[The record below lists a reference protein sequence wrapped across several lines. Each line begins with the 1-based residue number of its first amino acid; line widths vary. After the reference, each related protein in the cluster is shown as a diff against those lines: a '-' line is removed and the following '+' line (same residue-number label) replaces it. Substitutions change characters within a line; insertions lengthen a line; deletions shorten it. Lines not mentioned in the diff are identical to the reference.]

1 MFQKIRL
8 LAIPRCSIIPIFFV
22 LFGLLSNGRAETFG
36 EFIYTTND
44 TSATITGY
52 TGPGGNVTIPD
63 TIGDKP
69 VTSIGTWAFIN
80 CTNMTGIAI
89 PNSVTALSAYVFRG
103 CSGLTNVVI
112 PNSVTSFEAGTFGGC
127 SSLTNVTLP
136 DNVTNITDDMFIGC
150 GKLANITL
158 PDSVRSIGSTAFYG
172 CNNLADIQ
180 IPGHVTSIGNWA
192 FCLCA
197 SLTNAT
203 LPASVIQI
211 GYSIFSGNSNLTTIT
226 VDPLNPAFSSIDGV
240 LFNKSQTILLKYP
253 EAKAGDYMVPATV
266 TNVDNSS
273 FKSCL
278 HLTSVILPESVT
290 IIGPSAFSGC
300 INLACVNI
308 PDNVTQIN
316 NQAFQGCSSLT
327 NITIPAS
334 VTSIGWYYGVDAF
347 VRCTSLLAIDV
358 DPANTVYSSIDG
370 VLFNKSQNTLYQY
383 PGGKTGGCLI
393 PKTVTAIQESAFS
406 GCSGLTEFL
415 VDPLNTAFSSL
426 DGVLF
431 RNGVSMFNVFDGG
444 NKTLIACPAAKTG
457 SYVIPN
463 NVLKL
468 GGFAFADCAG
478 LTNISIPQKITI
490 ISSNAFLNCTGLTSI
505 ILPNKANGI
514 LDSAFYGCTGLTNIT
529 IPASVVRI
537 ESYAFMNCSN
547 LTGVYFEG
555 NAPEAKFPSEWS
567 LNNAN
572 RATVYYC
579 AGTTGW
585 DSYYEYWPTALWDKT
600 EAPDLSYQQI
610 GAAYTIIGYL
620 GTGGNVN
627 IPATINGLPVT
638 SIADYAFTYSFGTS
652 TTTNITSV
660 SLPNTITSIGNYAF
674 SRCVALTNITI
685 PDSVKNIGYH
695 AFYGCT
701 ALTDIIILP
710 GLTTIGSEMFLGCT
724 ALKNIMIPDSVTTIG
739 DAAFQNC
746 ISLTSITL
754 PNSVLN
760 IGSSAFSDCASLT
773 NIALPETA
781 ASMGAQCF
789 SNCVA
794 LGNVVIPN
802 GITNIEG
809 GTFYHCGNL
818 TSVVIPDSILNI
830 GSNAFFNCGSLSGVA
845 IPASVTNI
853 ASRAFGYCSNIKRVE
868 FEGNA
873 PAFVAAD
880 AFTSCN
886 YATVYYHLGTT
897 GWGSYL
903 GGRPTAMVE
912 YGFEVF
918 GSIVTISQY
927 KDTSSVVVIPDA
939 IQDKRVGVIGAN
951 AFKNNGLL
959 TTISMPDCVFKIDSS
974 AFSGCTNLTN
984 VLFGSGLS
992 NIMASAF
999 ARCSNLKNIVIPA
1012 GVISIGP
1019 STFANCTNLTSVYF
1033 EGNAPIPVP
1042 LFLFQNATNVTVYY
1056 RAGTTGWESTYA
1068 GQPTALWIEQPTY
1081 QEWAQSVGLLE
1092 KFTNASAETDDADQ
1106 DGMSNLAEMQA
1117 GTDPTTANSTL
1128 KFEKAARLADL
1139 VDEDKTAIGTE
1150 QHALY
1155 FQTVPGRKY
1164 EIQRVAV
1171 IGGAWQTETNVTATT
1186 TQKRVLLTKP
1196 VDQGFYRVVLVP

>member
-1 MFQKIRL
+1 MFQKIRF
-8 LAIPRCSIIPIFFV
+8 LAISRCSIIPIFLV
-22 LFGLLSNGRAETFG
+22 LFGLVSNGRAETFA
-36 EFIYTTND
+36 EFTYTTND
-44 TSATITGY
+44 TSAAITGY

-63 TIGDKP
+63 AIGDKP

-89 PNSVTALSAYVFRG
+89 PNSVTALGAYVFRG

-112 PNSVTSFEAGTFGGC
+112 PNSVTSFGAGTFGGC
-127 SSLTNVTLP
+127 SSMTNVTLP
-136 DNVTNITDDMFIGC
+136 DNVTNIMDDMFNGC
-150 GKLANITL
+150 SKLANITL
-158 PDSVRSIGSTAFYG
+158 PDSVMSIGEAAFYG
-172 CNNLADIQ
+172 CKNLADIQ
-180 IPGHVTSIGNWA
+180 IPNKVTRIGTLA
-192 FCLCA
+192 FCLCT
-197 SLTNAT
+197 SLTNVT

-211 GYSIFSGNSNLTTIT
+211 GYSIFNGNNSLTTIT
-226 VDPLNPAFSSIDGV
+226 VDPLNPSFSSIDGV

-273 FKSCL
+273 FKSCIR
-278 HLTSVILPESVT
+278 LTSVTLPESVT
-290 IIGPSAFSGC
+290 LIGPSAFSGC

-308 PDNVTQIN
+308 PAHVTQIN
-316 NQAFQGCSSLT
+316 KQAFQGCSSLT

-334 VTSIGWYYGVDAF
+334 VTSIGWHYGVDAF
-347 VRCTSLLAIDV
+347 DRCRSLLAIDV

-393 PKTVTAIQESAFS
+393 PKTVTAIQETAFS

-415 VDPLNTAFSSL
+415 VDPLNRAFSSL

-431 RNGVSMFNVFDGG
+431 RNGVSLFNVFDSG

-478 LTNISIPQKITI
+478 LTNISIPQNITI
-490 ISSNAFLNCTGLTSI
+490 ISNNAFLNCTGLTSI

-514 LDSAFYGCTGLTNIT
+514 FDSAFCGCTGLTNIT
-529 IPASVVRI
+529 IPPGVSGL

-555 NAPEAKFPSEWS
+555 NAPDMDMPYYPF
-567 LNNAN
+567 LNAN
-572 RATVYYC
+572 LVTVYYRS
-579 AGTTGW
+579 GTTGW
-585 DSYYEYWPTALWDKT
+585 AKTFGERPTALWDKT

-610 GAAYTIIGYL
+610 GASYTIIGYL
-620 GTGGNVN
+620 GAGGNVN

-685 PDSVKNIGYH
+685 PDSVETIGYRAFHGCTVLTDVSIPSGVMNIGAE
-695 AFYGCT
+695 AFYGC
-701 ALTDIIILP
+701 A
-710 GLTTIGSEMFLGCT
+710 GLTNITIPEGVAS
-724 ALKNIMIPDSVTTIG
+724 IG
-739 DAAFQNC
+739 DATFRNC
-746 ISLTSITL
+746 SSLTSVTLPNTVSNIGTAAFANCTELTNITL
-754 PNSVLN
+754 PESATS
-760 IGSSAFSDCASLT
+760 IGS
-773 NIALPETA
+773 
-781 ASMGAQCF
+781 QCF

-794 LGNVVIPN
+794 LWNVTIPIGIINIESNTFYNCRSLTNVTIPN
-802 GITNIEG
+802 GVTTIGKSAFNS
-809 GTFYHCGNL
+809 CVRL
-818 TSVVIPDSILNI
+818 TSITIPS
-830 GSNAFFNCGSLSGVA
+830 
-845 IPASVTNI
+845 SVTDLG
-853 ASRAFGYCSNIKRVE
+853 SSAFGYCANLKGVS
-868 FEGNA
+868 FDGNA

-903 GGRPTAMVE
+903 GGRPTSMVE
-912 YGFEVF
+912 YGFEVL

-927 KDTSSVVVIPDA
+927 KDTNSVVVIPDA
-939 IQDKRVGVIGAN
+939 ILDKKVGVIGAS

-959 TTISMPDCVFKIDSS
+959 ATLSMPDFVFKIDGS
-974 AFSGCTNLTN
+974 AFSGCTNLTS
-984 VLFGSGLS
+984 VHFGSGLS
-992 NIMASAF
+992 NIMSSAF
-999 ARCSNLKNIVIPA
+999 ARCSSLETIVIPA
-1012 GVISIGP
+1012 GVISIG
-1019 STFANCTNLTSVYF
+1019 SSAFASCTNLTSVYF
-1033 EGNAPIPVP
+1033 EGNAPTPVP
-1042 LFLFQNATNVTVYY
+1042 SFLFQNATNVTVYY
-1056 RAGTTGWESTYA
+1056 RAGTTGWGSTYA
-1068 GQPTALWIEQPTY
+1068 GQPTALWVEQPTY
-1081 QEWAQSVGLLE
+1081 QEWAQSAGLLE
-1092 KFTNASAETDDADQ
+1092 KFPNASAETDDADQ

-1139 VDEDKTAIGTE
+1139 VDEDKTAVGTE

-1164 EIQRVAV
+1164 EIQRVAA
-1171 IGGAWQTETNVTATT
+1171 IGSEWQTETNVTATT